1 MDMDV
6 ANTSIRP
13 SWMRYF
19 WRRNYRTVI
28 AFAILV
34 LLFVGYLVVY
44 PGRLSDNFLSAW
56 ANQGAGL
63 AFVAVG
69 QTLVVLTSGIDMSI
83 GSIFALTNCLAS
95 VFLNGNV
102 YHILLALIIIFGAG
116 ISCGLMNGILVSYMR
131 IPPIILTIATGAAYY
146 GIALFIRPV
155 TGGSVSEPLSDALT
169 YSVFHIPTSLVLIF
183 GTLILFWALLRR
195 TKLYTG
201 IYAIGSSEKSA
212 FMSGVKVRQA
222 RVAAYVFSGLFASI
236 GGFFLS
242 LQTLTGDAT
251 IGMSYTLNSVAATVI
266 GGTALAGGIGSIFG
280 SVIGSYL
287 LRTLKGLMFFAGI
300 APMVQP
306 LFEGIILMC
315 ALSIGSTRLLGMKS
329 KLDVFR

>member
-1 MDMDV
+1 MEMSV
-6 ANTSIRP
+6 MNNSIG
-13 SWMRYF
+13 SSGLRYF
-19 WRRNYRTVI
+19 LRRHYRTVI
-28 AFAILV
+28 AFVILV
-34 LLFVGYLVVY
+34 LLFVAFLIIY
-44 PGRLSDNFLSAW
+44 PGRLSDNLFSAW

-69 QTLVVLTSGIDMSI
+69 QTLVVLTSGIDLSI
-83 GSIFALTNCLAS
+83 GSIFALSNCLAS
-95 VFLNGNV
+95 VFLNGDV
-102 YHILLALIIIFGAG
+102 FHIFIAIIIIFGAG
-116 ISCGLMNGILVSYMR
+116 ICCGLINGVLISYMH

-169 YSVFHIPTSLVLIF
+169 YSVFHIPTSLLLIF
-183 GTLILFWALLRR
+183 GTLILFWALIKR
-195 TKLYTG
+195 TKIYTG

-212 FMSGVKVRQA
+212 YMAGVKVRQA
-222 RVAAYVFSGLFASI
+222 KVAAYMFAGLFASL
-236 GGFFLS
+236 GGLFLS

-266 GGTALAGGIGSIFG
+266 GGTALAGGIGGIFG

-287 LRTLKGLMFFAGI
+287 LRTLKSLMFFVGI
-300 APMVQP
+300 APMAQP

-315 ALSIGSTRLLGMKS
+315 ALSIGSTRLIGMKS
-329 KLDVFR
+329 KIDIFR